1 MRQLSLLD
9 DIAPMAGVMAEIR
22 AAMRAVAGAPDG
34 EGRKALPDKI
44 NAVAAMCGIKLTGG
58 NTRAISKDT
67 LDKWLS
73 PSDESHP
80 PSVLALLAFVAATG
94 DPAMLRAML
103 RAVGLDVMTP
113 EDRRYRDLGKLDAEM
128 RAARKRRKILEDA
141 LHE

>member
-22 AAMRAVAGAPDG
+22 AAMRAVAGAPEG
-34 EGRKALPDKI
+34 AGRKALPDKI
-44 NAVAAMCGIKLTGG
+44 NAVAAMSGLKLTGG
-58 NTRAISKDT
+58 NTRSISKDT

-80 PSVLALLAFVAATG
+80 PSIPALLAFVLATG
-94 DPAMLRAML
+94 DPAPLRAML
-103 RAVGLDVMTP
+103 RAVGLDVMTA

-128 RAARKRRKILEDA
+128 KAARKRRKMLEA
-141 LHE
+141 GLE

>member
-22 AAMRAVAGAPDG
+22 AAMRAVAGAPEG

-44 NAVAAMCGIKLTGG
+44 NDVAAMSGLKLTGG
-58 NTRAISKDT
+58 NSRAVSKDT

-80 PSVLALLAFVAATG
+80 PSIQALLAFVVATG
-94 DPAMLRAML
+94 DPAPLRVML
-103 RAVGLDVMTP
+103 RAVGLDIMTDD
-113 EDRRYRDLGKLDAEM
+113 DRRYRDLGKLDAEM
-128 RAARKRRKILEDA
+128 RAARKRKKMLEA
-141 LHE
+141 GL

>member
-22 AAMRAVAGAPDG
+22 AAMRAVAGAAEG

-44 NAVAAMCGIKLTGG
+44 NAVAAMSGLKLTAG
-58 NTRAISKDT
+58 NSRAVSKDT

-80 PSVLALLAFVAATG
+80 PSIQALLAFVVATG
-94 DPAMLRAML
+94 DPAPLRAML
-103 RAVGLDVMTP
+103 RAVGLDVMTD

-128 RAARKRRKILEDA
+128 RAARKRKKMLEA
-141 LHE
+141 GL

>member
-94 DPAMLRAML
+94 DPAPLRAML
-103 RAVGLDVMTP
+103 RAVGLDVMTD

-128 RAARKRRKILEDA
+128 RAARKRRKMLEA
-141 LHE
+141 GLHG